1 MNAKDEKHIKKII
14 EYCEATASDIEYF
27 GDDYNEYLTNDH
39 YQRACAFNIIQIG
52 EYIGRLSD
60 EFKDKHPEIAWNSL
74 KAMRNIHAH
83 DYENVIEHLVWETMK
98 VELPELKEYLEKLL

>member
-14 EYCEATASDIEYF
+14 EYCEATARVIEYF
-27 GDDYNEYLTNDH
+27 GDDFNEYLAMTITKDH
-39 YQRACAFNIIQIG
+39 V
-52 EYIGRLSD
+52 RLTLFKLENTLADCLMSSD
-60 EFKDKHPEIAWNSL
+60 QHPDIAWNSL

>member
-27 GDDYNEYLTNDH
+27 GDDFNEYLTNDH

-52 EYIGRLSD
+52 EYIVDCPMSS
-60 EFKDKHPEIAWNSL
+60 KTSIQ
-74 KAMRNIHAH
+74 I
-83 DYENVIEHLVWETMK
+83 
-98 VELPELKEYLEKLL
+98 LLGIV

>member
-1 MNAKDEKHIKKII
+1 MNGKDKKNIKHIIY
-14 EYCEATASDIEYF
+14 YCEATASDIEYF
-27 GDDYNEYLTNDH
+27 GDDFNEYLTNDH

-60 EFKDKHPEIAWNSL
+60 EFKDQHPDIAWNSL

>member
-1 MNAKDEKHIKKII
+1 MSSN
-14 EYCEATASDIEYF
+14 
-27 GDDYNEYLTNDH
+27 
-39 YQRACAFNIIQIG
+39 Q
-52 EYIGRLSD
+52 
-60 EFKDKHPEIAWNSL
+60 HPDIAWNSL

>member
-27 GDDYNEYLTNDH
+27 GDDFNEYLANDH

-52 EYIGRLSD
+52 EYIG
-60 EFKDKHPEIAWNSL
+60 
-74 KAMRNIHAH
+74 
-83 DYENVIEHLVWETMK
+83 
-98 VELPELKEYLEKLL
+98 

>member
-1 MNAKDEKHIKKII
+1 
-14 EYCEATASDIEYF
+14 
-27 GDDYNEYLTNDH
+27 
-39 YQRACAFNIIQIG
+39 
-52 EYIGRLSD
+52 LSD
-60 EFKDKHPEIAWNSL
+60 EFKDQHPDIAWNSL

>member
-1 MNAKDEKHIKKII
+1 MTITKERVRLTLYKLGNILE
-14 EYCEATASDIEYF
+14 
-27 GDDYNEYLTNDH
+27 DYPMSSN
-39 YQRACAFNIIQIG
+39 Q
-52 EYIGRLSD
+52 
-60 EFKDKHPEIAWNSL
+60 HPDIAWNSL